1 MPPKSRP
8 LTRGW
13 LHIGVAAIAT
23 SIFASAAGRSALAP
37 APVRLFWLVTF
48 VLPYWAS
55 TALHFIPWK
64 RRTAHDIALVF
75 DFIGI
80 SLGFSGQTAAWAGSE
95 WWDPT
100 RDASPVAWAARVNA
114 VATAILV
121 LILFVGVLNR
131 KREPVMLYMRN
142 VRFTIMGV
150 NMLLLGFVETAR
162 IADRRLNLA
171 VQLLGKAFVPGYFVK
186 CVAVDA
192 SSRGPLPLW
201 PGVWSAHE
209 NWHCVVFL
217 LHVMQLY
224 ALTTHHGMW
233 PL

>member
-1 MPPKSRP
+1 MAPHRRRRHSHVHLRVR
-8 LTRGW
+8 RGTI
-13 LHIGVAAIAT
+13 HP
-23 SIFASAAGRSALAP
+23 RP
-37 APVRLFWLVTF
+37 APSSLFWLVTF

-114 VATAILV
+114 AATVVLV

-162 IADRRLNLA
+162 IEDRRLNLA
-171 VQLLGKAFVPGYFVK
+171 IQLLGKAFVPGYFVK

-201 PGVWSAHE
+201 PGLWSAHE
-209 NWHCVVFL
+209 NWHCVVFM
-217 LHVMQLY
+217 LHVIQLY
-224 ALTTHHGMW
+224 ALVTHHGTW

>member
-1 MPPKSRP
+1 M
-8 LTRGW
+8 TRGW

-23 SIFASAAGRSALAP
+23 SIFASAAGRSILVP
-37 APVRLFWLVTF
+37 APVSLFWLVTF

-114 VATAILV
+114 AATVVLV

-131 KREPVMLYMRN
+131 KTRAGHALHAQRAIHHHGRQHAPP
-142 VRFTIMGV
+142 RFRRDGANRGSATQPRHPAVGEGV
-150 NMLLLGFVETAR
+150 C
-162 IADRRLNLA
+162 
-171 VQLLGKAFVPGYFVK
+171 PGYFVK

-201 PGVWSAHE
+201 PGLWSAHE
-209 NWHCVVFL
+209 NWHCVVFV
-217 LHVMQLY
+217 LHVIQLY
-224 ALTTHHGMW
+224 ALVTHHGTW